1 MLHLLKRHPWSI
13 SARFDW
19 SLALV
24 FAVPQEIAWQLMP
37 PGLEPDLW
45 EGWGFVATAFVQTRG
60 LRPSWAPPWLA
71 RDFFLAGYRVFA
83 RARLPD
89 GRRVRGLCILGSDTD
104 SLRMTMLGRW
114 LTHYGY
120 RYRQIHTKRADQ
132 SLALQV
138 LHQGR
143 PTVNI
148 EVDLSRVTMP
158 PQGSPFP
165 DLRVARRFAGP
176 MPFTFSHEPET
187 GSLIV
192 VEGAR
197 QHWEPRPVNAVV
209 KQLDFFTGP
218 PFTQEG
224 LPVLAN
230 AFWVQDV
237 AYSWKPGI
245 LVPIHYLQYAAA

>member
-24 FAVPQEIAWQLMP
+24 FAVPHEVARQLMP

-45 EGWGFVATAFVQTRG
+45 EGWGFVAAAFVQTRK
-60 LRPSWAPPWLA
+60 LRPSWAPNWLA
-71 RDFFLAGYRVFA
+71 QDFFLAGYRVFA

-89 GRRVRGLCILGSDTD
+89 GRHVRGLHILGSDTD
-104 SLRMTMLGRW
+104 SLRMAVLGRW

-120 RYRQIHTKRADQ
+120 RRRGIRAEQ
-132 SLALQV
+132 NEHILELQV

-143 PTVNI
+143 PTVDVA
-148 EVDLSRVTMP
+148 VDLTTATMP
-158 PQGSPFP
+158 PQSSPFP
-165 DLRVARRFAGP
+165 DLRIARRFAGP

-192 VEGAR
+192 VEGSR
-197 QHWEPRPVNAVV
+197 QHWEPRAVNVTV
-209 KQLDFFTGP
+209 KQLDFFAGP
-218 PFTQEG
+218 PFAKEG
-224 LPVLAN
+224 LPMLAN

-237 AYSWKPGI
+237 TYSWKPGM
-245 LVPIHYLQYAAA
+245 LVPVHYTQSTAA